1 MIFSLEYTFF
11 DSRCIFYPKKI
22 FFSQFNEKLKISGK
36 TCEKNAFNK
45 KKCYFFIF
53 GEYLKKIDVWK
64 ILNPNF
70 TGKCNL
76 TPLKYKRVASNKI

>member
-11 DSRCIFYPKKI
+11 ESRCIFYPKKN
-22 FFSQFNEKLKISGK
+22 FSQFNEKLKILGK
-36 TCEKNAFNK
+36 SSEKTLLT

-70 TGKCNL
+70 EGKCNL

>member
-1 MIFSLEYTFF
+1 MHLLSE
-11 DSRCIFYPKKI
+11 KKI
-22 FFSQFNEKLKISGK
+22 FSQFNEKLKISGK
-36 TCEKNAFNK
+36 TCEKTLLT
-45 KKCYFFIF
+45 KKCYLNIF
-53 GEYLKKIDVWK
+53 GEYLKKMDVWK